1 MDADVSRSGGRA
13 RCPGPSSD
21 SPQGAGE
28 PDTRRLYEVQERL
41 SPPWCGIVEGLLVLV
56 VFGMDITTLRLS
68 RRVAEGRAT

>member
-1 MDADVSRSGGRA
+1 
-13 RCPGPSSD
+13 
-21 SPQGAGE
+21 
-28 PDTRRLYEVQERL
+28 VQERL